1 MSASPTDAPPRTSDA
16 PTDDAATDD
25 APAVFEPV
33 VTSSADADVPAVGAP
48 AEPPSS
54 TEAPDEG
61 PVLDAD
67 QVDATSTYP
76 EVPLKRDGA
85 PETKKARKKKKKA
98 KKAEEEAKAETNPL
112 EEIGTKRGIET
123 LFRSSYRVHM
133 DLTSLADAKAN
144 IMISINGLIVG
155 IVLGGTAT
163 RIDANPYLLYPT
175 VMLLVGCLL
184 SLTFAVL
191 AARPRVY
198 KNPFTL
204 EEARSGKMN
213 LLYFGNFTQIS
224 RDDFESGM
232 RDLVVS
238 GERIY
243 VDMMRDLYGIGSVLD
258 KKFKM
263 LRISYGL
270 FLFALIVGGA
280 MFIAAFFGVA
290 ALAEAEAATDVIQA
304 PNGILPGLP

>member
-1 MSASPTDAPPRTSDA
+1 MSVSPPESPARPPDASADEGLADE
-16 PTDDAATDD
+16 

-33 VTSSADADVPAVGAP
+33 VTSSASADVPAVDRP
-48 AEPPSS
+48 DEPVSS
-54 TEAPDEG
+54 TEADDG

-67 QVDATSTYP
+67 QVDVTATYP
-76 EVPLKRDGA
+76 EIPLDREGA
-85 PETKKARKKKKKA
+85 PETKKAKKKKKKD
-98 KKAEEEAKAETNPL
+98 KKKNEEQAMNPL

-175 VMLLVGCLL
+175 VMLLVGCLV

-198 KNPFTL
+198 KEPFSL
-204 EEARSGKMN
+204 DDARSGEMN
-213 LLYFGNFTQIS
+213 LLYFGNFTQIT
-224 RDDFESGM
+224 RDDFEAGM

-263 LRISYGL
+263 LRISYGA
-270 FLFALIVGGA
+270 FLIALIVGGA

-290 ALAEAEAATDVIQA
+290 AIAEAADAPDVIQA
-304 PNGILPGLP
+304 PTGILPIIPQ

>member
-1 MSASPTDAPPRTSDA
+1 MSAPSTDAPPRPDA
-16 PTDDAATDD
+16 RDDE
-25 APAVFEPV
+25 PAVPAPV
-33 VTSSADADVPAVGAP
+33 VTSSATAEVPEV
-48 AEPPSS
+48 
-54 TEAPDEG
+54 EAPDAAASSTALPEDG

-76 EVPLKRDGA
+76 EVPLKREGT

-98 KKAEEEAKAETNPL
+98 KEKKEAESNPL

-175 VMLLVGCLL
+175 VALLVGCLL

-198 KNPFTL
+198 KNPFSL
-204 EEARSGKMN
+204 EDARAGKMN

-224 RDDFESGM
+224 RDDFEEGM
-232 RDLVVS
+232 RELVVS

-270 FLFALIVGGA
+270 FLVALIVGGA

-290 ALAEAEAATDVIQA
+290 ALAEADAATDVIQA
-304 PNGILPGLP
+304 PNGILPSIP

>member
-1 MSASPTDAPPRTSDA
+1 MSVSPPNAPARPTD
-16 PTDDAATDD
+16 
-25 APAVFEPV
+25 EL
-33 VTSSADADVPAVGAP
+33 ADEP
-48 AEPPSS
+48 AEPGGDLTSSS
-54 TEAPDEG
+54 TGLPDQG

-67 QVDATSTYP
+67 RMDVTPTYP
-76 EVPLKRDGA
+76 GLALDLEGG
-85 PETKKARKKKKKA
+85 PETKKAKKAKKKA
-98 KKAEEEAKAETNPL
+98 KKAKAEKDATPQSEFDEL
-112 EEIGTKRGIET
+112 GTKRGIET
-123 LFRSSYRVHM
+123 LFRTSYRVHM

-175 VMLLVGCLL
+175 VVLLVGCLL

-198 KNPFTL
+198 KQPFTL
-204 EEARSGKMN
+204 ADANSGKMN

-224 RDDFESGM
+224 RDDFETGM
-232 RDLVVS
+232 RSLVVS

-258 KKFKM
+258 KKFDM
-263 LRISYGL
+263 LRISYAV
-270 FLFALIVGGA
+270 FLIALIVGGG

-290 ALAEAEAATDVIQA
+290 AIAEAGTIPDVIQA
-304 PNGILPGLP
+304 PTGIIPGLP

>member
-1 MSASPTDAPPRTSDA
+1 MSASPPESPPRPSA
-16 PTDDAATDD
+16 EPDDL
-25 APAVFEPV
+25 PAYHPGG
-33 VTSSADADVPAVGAP
+33 TSSSAL
-48 AEPPSS
+48 
-54 TEAPDEG
+54 PDQG

-67 QVDATSTYP
+67 RVDVTPTYP
-76 EVPLKRDGA
+76 GLALALDGA
-85 PETKKARKKKKKA
+85 PETKKAKKKKKKDKE
-98 KKAEEEAKAETNPL
+98 KKAEAAQNEFEEL
-112 EEIGTKRGIET
+112 GTKRGIET

-198 KNPFTL
+198 KEPFSL
-204 EEARSGKMN
+204 EKAKSGEMN

-224 RDDFESGM
+224 RDEFESGM
-232 RDLVVS
+232 RTLVVS

-263 LRISYGL
+263 LRISYAV
-270 FLFALIVGGA
+270 FLVALIVGGT
-280 MFIAAFFGVA
+280 MFIVAFFNVA
-290 ALAEAEAATDVIQA
+290 GLAESGAVPDVIQA
-304 PNGILPGLP
+304 PTGILPGIPQ

>member
-1 MSASPTDAPPRTSDA
+1 MSVSPPKSPVPHEAAPEPADPA
-16 PTDDAATDD
+16 PFA
-25 APAVFEPV
+25 PV
-33 VTSSADADVPAVGAP
+33 VTSSASAP
-48 AEPPSS
+48 SPTVAPPQHATS
-54 TEAPDEG
+54 TEMPDDG

-67 QVDATSTYP
+67 RVDVTPTYP
-76 EVPLKRDGA
+76 EMALTRDGA
-85 PETKKARKKKKKA
+85 PETKKARKKKEKA
-98 KKAEEEAKAETNPL
+98 KQEREAAKPTDPL

-175 VMLLVGCLL
+175 VVLLVGCLL

-198 KNPFTL
+198 KEPFTL
-204 EEARSGKMN
+204 ADANSGKMN

-224 RDDFESGM
+224 RDDFETGM
-232 RDLVVS
+232 RSLVVS

-258 KKFKM
+258 KKFDM
-263 LRISYGL
+263 LRISYAV
-270 FLFALIVGGA
+270 FLMALIIGGG

-290 ALAEAEAATDVIQA
+290 AIAEAGTIPDVIQA
-304 PNGILPGLP
+304 PTGIIPGLP